1 MPEPADPFPYLTAP
15 QQRVMNRR
23 ASVRRFEEIKERR
36 PETMARSTTENL
48 IVAVT
53 GASGAIYAKRLL
65 QILSQTT
72 VRLDVIISRSGA
84 VVVEKELGI
93 HVDLASPDLTP
104 FVGKRVCEY
113 WHFEDIAAPPA
124 SGAHSAD
131 AMVVIP
137 CSMRTLAA
145 IANGIADNLI
155 VRAADVCLKE
165 QRPLLLVPRETPLN
179 LIHLE
184 NMVKAARAGA
194 TIVPAMPAFYHSPDS
209 VADLVDFVIARVLS
223 LLGIKHDL
231 PITI

>member
-1 MPEPADPFPYLTAP
+1 MAG
-15 QQRVMNRR
+15 RV
-23 ASVRRFEEIKERR
+23 
-36 PETMARSTTENL
+36 TENL

-72 VRLDVIISRSGA
+72 LQLDIIISRSA
-84 VVVEKELGI
+84 TIVMEKELGI

-104 FVGKRVCEY
+104 FIGNSVCEY
-113 WHFEDIAAPPA
+113 WHFEDISAPPA
-124 SGAHSAD
+124 SGTHPAD

-137 CSMRTLAA
+137 CSMGTLAA
-145 IANGIADNLI
+145 IANGIANNLI

-165 QRPLLLVPRETPLN
+165 HRPLILVPRETPFSI
-179 LIHLE
+179 IHLE

-209 VADLVDFVIARVLS
+209 VGDLVDFVVARVLN
-223 LLGIKHDL
+223 LLGVEHDL
-231 PITI
+231 QVTM

>member
-1 MPEPADPFPYLTAP
+1 MAG
-15 QQRVMNRR
+15 RV
-23 ASVRRFEEIKERR
+23 
-36 PETMARSTTENL
+36 TENL

-72 VRLDVIISRSGA
+72 LQLDIIISRSA
-84 VVVEKELGI
+84 TIVMEKELGI

-104 FVGKRVCEY
+104 FIGNSVCEY
-113 WHFEDIAAPPA
+113 WHFEDISAPPA
-124 SGAHSAD
+124 SGTHPAD

-137 CSMRTLAA
+137 CSMGTLAA
-145 IANGIADNLI
+145 IANGIANNLI

-165 QRPLLLVPRETPLN
+165 HRPLILVPRETPLSI
-179 LIHLE
+179 IHLE

-209 VADLVDFVIARVLS
+209 VGDLVDFVVARVLN
-223 LLGIKHDL
+223 LLGVKHDL
-231 PITI
+231 QVPM